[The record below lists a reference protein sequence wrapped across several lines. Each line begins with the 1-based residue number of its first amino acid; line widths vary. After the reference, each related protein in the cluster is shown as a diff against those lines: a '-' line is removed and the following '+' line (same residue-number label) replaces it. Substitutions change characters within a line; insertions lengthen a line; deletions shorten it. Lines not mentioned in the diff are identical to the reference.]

1 MEWGKILLDPQS
13 PLTASKIEFENFGNY
28 QVLVGNKTY
37 FLKNL
42 FLSLKISQQWF
53 QMIKHK

>member
-1 MEWGKILLDPQS
+1 MEWGKIFLDSQN
-13 PLTASKIEFENFGNY
+13 PLTASKIGFENFSNY

-42 FLSLKISQQWF
+42 FLSLKINQQWF

>member
-1 MEWGKILLDPQS
+1 MEWGKILLHPQNT
-13 PLTASKIEFENFGNY
+13 LTASKIEFENLGNY

-42 FLSLKISQQWF
+42 FLSLKINQQWF